1 MVSFHAFSSKKH
13 LGSVQLEEYW
23 KSQGLFSWRSTGK
36 VEGQKI
42 VRGWKSGRMEK
53 WEDKKDFIFSPI
65 CLVESGKVEGWK
77 K

>member
-23 KSQGLFSWRSTGK
+23 KSGRIENSK
-36 VEGQKI
+36 
-42 VRGWKSGRMEK
+42 RMEK
-53 WEDKKDFIFSPI
+53 WEDRKDFIFSPI